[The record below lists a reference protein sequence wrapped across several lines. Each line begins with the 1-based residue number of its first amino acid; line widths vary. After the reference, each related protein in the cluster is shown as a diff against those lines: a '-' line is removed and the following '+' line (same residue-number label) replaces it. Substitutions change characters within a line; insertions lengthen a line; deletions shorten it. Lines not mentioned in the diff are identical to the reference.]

1 MIELYFC
8 SNTTRVLFG
17 RVCQTML
24 RWYVDDRVAG
34 LSTCIFYRRQK
45 TSQERDLN

>member
-1 MIELYFC
+1 LL
-8 SNTTRVLFG
+8 S

-34 LSTCIFYRRQK
+34 LNTGIFYRRQK
-45 TSQERDLN
+45 TSQGS